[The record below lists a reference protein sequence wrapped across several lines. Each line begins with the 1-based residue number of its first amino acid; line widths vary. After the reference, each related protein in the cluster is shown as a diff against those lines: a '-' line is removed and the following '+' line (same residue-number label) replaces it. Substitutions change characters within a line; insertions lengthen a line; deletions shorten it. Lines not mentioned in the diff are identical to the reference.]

1 MPTYDGVVVDQFAL
15 TNDPR
20 LTIDDSISVE
30 TIEALEAEFILGD
43 FNQVIPEPPSITLD
57 GLFQPDTTPT
67 AQLLDRIY
75 FYPTDPT
82 TFEHFLEFG
91 LITGDEVQQF
101 SVWNAYISQG
111 KLLTWS
117 AVNEEGSSIDTV
129 SPTFFNGLQ
138 YKTFNATVYELGPP
152 VQDTDYIFVIAG
164 KTFNLDILG
173 ERLQELDAIFNPNWA
188 TPPKVGLEFQTVLS
202 RSNSFHEQ
210 RRPLFDN
217 VLREMQASFLVEG
230 EEFEQA
236 HNVLKRAHE
245 KLFFVPVF
253 VEILKPTN
261 ATLQGAS
268 VLTFE
273 ESIEDYYHL
282 RNLTSILIIQ
292 SKIDNTLNEYLSIDS
307 FDIGANTITLDSP
320 IVNEYITEQTI
331 LLPVMV
337 ALIKPDAKFQYV
349 TDKVLQFT
357 LNFRETRRG

>member
-1 MPTYDGVVVDQFAL
+1 MPTYDGIVVEQFAL

-20 LTIDDSISVE
+20 LSADESISAE
-30 TIEALEAEFILGD
+30 TLEALTSEFLLGD
-43 FNQVIPEPPSITLD
+43 FTEVIPEPPSIALD
-57 GLFQPDTTPT
+57 GLVQRDTTPA
-67 AQLLDRIY
+67 AQVLDRIY
-75 FYPTDPT
+75 FYPIDPT
-82 TFEHFLEFG
+82 TFEHFLEYG
-91 LITGDEVQQF
+91 LITGDETQQF
-101 SVWNAYISQG
+101 SIWNAYISQG
-111 KLLTWS
+111 KILTWS
-117 AVNEEGSSIDTV
+117 VVDAEGSEIDTID
-129 SPTFFNGLQ
+129 PTFFSGME
-138 YKTFNATVYELGPP
+138 YKTFNATLFEIGPP
-152 VQDTDYIFVIAG
+152 IQETTYTFLIAG
-164 KTFNLDILG
+164 KSFDLDLTG
-173 ERLQELDAIFNPNWA
+173 ERLQELDSIFNPNWA
-188 TPPKVGLEFQTVLS
+188 TPPKVGIEFQTVIS

-217 VLREMQASFLVEG
+217 LLREMQASFLVEG

-273 ESIEDYYHL
+273 ESIADYYHL
-282 RNLTSILIIQ
+282 RNLTAILLIQ
-292 SKIDNTLNEYLSIDS
+292 SKFDNTLNEYLSIDS
-307 FDIGANTITLDSP
+307 FDIGANTITLASP

-331 LLPVMV
+331 ISPVMV

-349 TDKVLQFT
+349 TDKVLQFN